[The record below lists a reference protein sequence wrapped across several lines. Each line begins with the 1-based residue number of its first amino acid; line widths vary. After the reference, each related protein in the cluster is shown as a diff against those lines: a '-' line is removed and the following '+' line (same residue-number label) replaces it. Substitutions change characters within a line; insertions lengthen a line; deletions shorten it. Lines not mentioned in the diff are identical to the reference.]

1 MIRISAFLLF
11 GKNSI
16 FMITMKKQ
24 FLGVSLIFG
33 DSDLPETT
41 KSGREHGMGLNN
53 IRRVARMYMGDISLE
68 QGNEE
73 VILSIM
79 MQVE

>member
-1 MIRISAFLLF
+1 M
-11 GKNSI
+11 
-16 FMITMKKQ
+16 
-24 FLGVSLIFG
+24 G

-68 QGNEE
+68 DVYKRQEQHRICG
-73 VILSIM
+73 
-79 MQVE
+79 

>member
-1 MIRISAFLLF
+1 MITI
-11 GKNSI
+11 KNSFGGQLNFWVI
-16 FMITMKKQ
+16 AICQKQ
-24 FLGVSLIFG
+24 QNLGG
-33 DSDLPETT
+33 NMD
-41 KSGREHGMGLNN
+41 GLNN

>member
-1 MIRISAFLLF
+1 MSISSFR
-11 GKNSI
+11 KNSI
-16 FMITMKKQ
+16 FMITIKNSFEGQ
-24 FLGVSLIFG
+24 LNFG

>member
-1 MIRISAFLLF
+1 
-11 GKNSI
+11 
-16 FMITMKKQ
+16 
-24 FLGVSLIFG
+24 
-33 DSDLPETT
+33 
-41 KSGREHGMGLNN
+41 MGLNN

-79 MQVE
+79 MQVK

>member
-1 MIRISAFLLF
+1 MVPYRALSGFF
-11 GKNSI
+11 SK
-16 FMITMKKQ
+16 
-24 FLGVSLIFG
+24 
-33 DSDLPETT
+33 SDEPADWGRDVYKRQETT
-41 KSGREHGMGLNN
+41 KSGREHGIGLNN

>member
-1 MIRISAFLLF
+1 
-11 GKNSI
+11 
-16 FMITMKKQ
+16 
-24 FLGVSLIFG
+24 
-33 DSDLPETT
+33 LPETT
-41 KSGREHGMGLNN
+41 KFGKEHGMGLNN

>member
-1 MIRISAFLLF
+1 M
-11 GKNSI
+11 
-16 FMITMKKQ
+16 
-24 FLGVSLIFG
+24 
-33 DSDLPETT
+33 EW
-41 KSGREHGMGLNN
+41 
-53 IRRVARMYMGDISLE
+53 VARMYMGDISLE

>member
-1 MIRISAFLLF
+1 
-11 GKNSI
+11 
-16 FMITMKKQ
+16 
-24 FLGVSLIFG
+24 
-33 DSDLPETT
+33 
-41 KSGREHGMGLNN
+41 MGLNN
-53 IRRVARMYMGDISLE
+53 IRRVARMYMGDIFLE

>member
-1 MIRISAFLLF
+1 MEMIRISAFILF
-11 GKNSI
+11 GKQYLYDNHKNS
-16 FMITMKKQ
+16 FVGH
-24 FLGVSLIFG
+24 LNFG

>member
-1 MIRISAFLLF
+1 MI
-11 GKNSI
+11 
-16 FMITMKKQ
+16 
-24 FLGVSLIFG
+24 
-33 DSDLPETT
+33 SDLPETT

>member
-1 MIRISAFLLF
+1 MEIIRISAFLLF
-11 GKNSI
+11 GKQYLYDNHKNS
-16 FMITMKKQ
+16 FGGQ
-24 FLGVSLIFG
+24 LNFG